1 METLQFN
8 GVETVYVP
16 VNQVMPVT
24 KYDYWCAASYKPFF
38 KQHQCIDL
46 DMIYANSQTKEMYV
60 FDKDGEWHDDGIHH
74 DALNMDATYNE
85 TRWYDEFNPHNF
97 M

>member
-1 METLQFN
+1 
-8 GVETVYVP
+8 
-16 VNQVMPVT
+16 
-24 KYDYWCAASYKPFF
+24 
-38 KQHQCIDL
+38 
-46 DMIYANSQTKEMYV
+46 MIYANSNTKEMYV
-60 FDKDGEWHDDGIHH
+60 FDKDGEWHDDGVYH